1 MTLEYWRRS
10 TLSALRTRTGTW
22 AGLRAQPNLL
32 GWAAIALAVALAAP
46 FFLVDM
52 PPVLDYPNHLARFM
66 ILAHPGDRAL
76 SAMYAPHW
84 VLLPNLGADILG
96 MLLLKIAPVHVGGRL
111 VLAMA
116 LFAPVLG
123 INLYSRAAFGRWTWW
138 PLASVLA
145 AYNGVF
151 LMGFMSFLLS
161 VGMAFAG
168 AALWLKLRQKGH
180 FWLSAA
186 VGAVAIAAAFIC
198 HLFGV
203 AVMALLIGARE
214 GEDLIALWRVA
225 GRPPYAEAARRAVLL
240 AIALCPAMILFL
252 SCGLA
257 GAPSAPHQWDAGH
270 KVWDLFTAFMSYSRL
285 LTLLTGLFV
294 FVVVILGWRGA
305 RFAPGARLALAL
317 GAVVYVLEPN
327 AVQTGSF
334 VDLRVGLILGCLLFA
349 GVQPRVAPRDALVCG
364 VVIAALIGGR
374 VGDIA
379 LGWVHHR
386 IDLADVR
393 GAIAQVPQG
402 ARVLVAQGPG
412 GGPAVAERLLPGVYA
427 TDGHVSA
434 LLAIE
439 RKAFWPLI
447 FADPRQQPLAILPP
461 YASLAAPLSEPV
473 GWSALAKSRF
483 SADDLAA
490 VGNLNGWRQAFDYVL
505 LVDAEGAGPPPAG
518 LQPLYVGS
526 YARLYRTPRR
536 M

>member
-1 MTLEYWRRS
+1 MTLEYGRRL
-10 TLSALRTRTGTW
+10 TLL
-22 AGLRAQPNLL
+22 AQPRLL
-32 GWAAIALAVALAAP
+32 VWAALALAAVLAAP

-66 ILAHPGDRAL
+66 VLAYPGDRAL

-84 VLLPNLGADILG
+84 ALLPNLGADILG
-96 MLLLKIAPVHVGGRL
+96 LLLLKITPVHVGGRL

-116 LFAPVLG
+116 MFAPVLG
-123 INLYSRAAFGRWTWW
+123 INLYSRAAFGRWSWW
-138 PLASVLA
+138 PLASALA
-145 AYNGVF
+145 AYNGAF
-151 LMGFMSFLLS
+151 LMGFMSFQLS
-161 VGMAFAG
+161 VGLAFAG
-168 AALWLKLRQKGH
+168 AALWLRLRQKGH

-186 VGAVAIAAAFIC
+186 VGAVFMTAAFIC

-214 GEDLIALWRVA
+214 GEDLIVLWRKA
-225 GRPPYAEAARRAVLL
+225 GRPPYAEAARRVVLL
-240 AIALCPAMILFL
+240 AMTMCPAMVLFL
-252 SCGLA
+252 SSGLA
-257 GAPSAPHQWDAGH
+257 SAPPTRHQWDAGH

-285 LTLLTGLFV
+285 LTLVTGLFV

-317 GAVVYVLEPN
+317 GALVYVLEPN
-327 AVQTGSF
+327 ALQTGSF
-334 VDLRVGLILGCLLFA
+334 VDLRVGLILGFLLFA
-349 GVQPRVAPRDALVCG
+349 GVQPRVAVRDALVCA
-364 VVIAALIGGR
+364 VAVAALIGGR

-386 IDLADVR
+386 VDLADVR

-402 ARVLVAQGPG
+402 ARVLVARGPAGGPG
-412 GGPAVAERLLPGVYA
+412 PAERLLPGVYA

-447 FADPRQQPLAILPP
+447 FADPRQQPLVILPP
-461 YASLAAPLSEPV
+461 YVSLAAPLSEPV
-473 GWSALAKSRF
+473 GWSALAKSSF

-490 VGNLNGWRQAFDYVL
+490 AGNLNAWRQAYDYVL

-518 LQPLYVGS
+518 LQTLYAGS

>member
-1 MTLEYWRRS
+1 MGLVQGLASVDRLREEIRDVRYREATTTFCRLMTEQSRS
-10 TLSALRTRTGTW
+10 MRDMI
-22 AGLRAQPNLL
+22 Q
-32 GWAAIALAVALAAP
+32 AAIASAAP
-46 FFLVDM
+46 FVQV
-52 PPVLDYPNHLARFM
+52 PSHLMR
-66 ILAHPGDRAL
+66 
-76 SAMYAPHW
+76 
-84 VLLPNLGADILG
+84 LPNGEL
-96 MLLLKIAPVHVGGRL
+96 R
-111 VLAMA
+111 
-116 LFAPVLG
+116 
-123 INLYSRAAFGRWTWW
+123 
-138 PLASVLA
+138 
-145 AYNGVF
+145 GVNYD
-151 LMGFMSFLLS
+151 
-161 VGMAFAG
+161 
-168 AALWLKLRQKGH
+168 H
-180 FWLSAA
+180 
-186 VGAVAIAAAFIC
+186 
-198 HLFGV
+198 
-203 AVMALLIGARE
+203 
-214 GEDLIALWRVA
+214 
-225 GRPPYAEAARRAVLL
+225 
-240 AIALCPAMILFL
+240 
-252 SCGLA
+252 
-257 GAPSAPHQWDAGH
+257 
-270 KVWDLFTAFMSYSRL
+270 T
-285 LTLLTGLFV
+285 
-294 FVVVILGWRGA
+294 ILGWRGA

-327 AVQTGSF
+327 VLQTGSF

-349 GVQPRVAPRDALVCG
+349 GVQPRVASRDALVCG

-439 RKAFWPLI
+439 HKAFWPLI

-473 GWSALAKSRF
+473 GWSALAKSSF